1 MTNKYICIHGHFYQP
16 PRENAWLEVVE
27 QQETAAPYHDWNDR
41 INFECYAANT
51 AARVLGEKDLITNI
65 INNYERISF
74 NFGPTLLHW
83 LEKADPAAYQS
94 IIDADNASRERFG
107 GHGSAMAQVYGHLI
121 LPLANQRDRITQVK
135 WGIRDFESRFN
146 RKPQGMWLSETA
158 ANTDTLEV
166 LAAEGI
172 EFTVLAPRQAKAFR
186 KIGDAGWTEVHHENI
201 DTRRPY
207 ICHLPSGKSIAL
219 FFYNGEI
226 AQDVAFKG
234 LLMSGKIFAKRLEYP
249 FTDNDQPELV
259 HIATDG
265 ETFGHHHRFGEMA
278 LADCL
283 QTIEETGK
291 AQLINYGQ
299 YLSKFPPQYEAQ
311 IHENSS
317 WSCVHGVQ
325 RWTDNCGC
333 NSGGHPGYHQKWRGP
348 LRFALNWLRD
358 QLIPVFESEGGKL
371 LKDPW
376 LARDAYIDIIL
387 DRSDDTLAT
396 FIQDHAAKSLNDKE
410 IIQMLR
416 LLEMQRN
423 TMLMYTSCGWFFDEV
438 SGIETI
444 QIMQYAC
451 RAIAYNKQITGNN
464 LEEEFRYRLKQVPS
478 NVFAYQ
484 NAGNIYDKK
493 VVTAQVSLEHVG
505 MHIALSSLFEKYPP
519 KVDIYNYVA
528 TSEVFER
535 LESGYR
541 VLTIGKMAVKSRLV
555 HSEQRLNYAVLYLGQ
570 LDIIGNIS
578 VDMDSDLF
586 EEVHAKL
593 REAFMGGDLSVLI
606 GLMQQYF
613 GANKYSIWQ
622 LFRDE
627 RQKVINIITDKNTR
641 LLENSFEAMFQ
652 EQYPLMSAI
661 HHNGL
666 IVPDAYRNT
675 IQFTMQMRLHDF
687 FEMESLNI
695 HDLQNILDE
704 LTKWGI
710 TISDKKTFRYAASER
725 IYRELKGL
733 QDDSLTTEGL
743 EVLIHIF
750 KSLSQLEIELDLWK
764 SQNLYFS
771 TLQYFLKEEKFYLGD
786 EWKARFLEL
795 GEWLK
800 IKVEVE
806 NSI

>member
-1 MTNKYICIHGHFYQP
+1 MNHKYICIHGHFYQP

-27 QQETAAPYHDWNDR
+27 QQESAAPYHDWNDR

-51 AARVLGEKDLITNI
+51 AARVLGEKDRIINI

-83 LEKADPAAYQS
+83 LEKADPAAYKS
-94 IIDADNASRERFG
+94 ILEADIVSQLRFD

-121 LPLANQRDRITQVK
+121 LPLANQRDRVTQVR
-135 WGIRDFESRFN
+135 WGIRDFEHRFK
-146 RKPQGMWLSETA
+146 RKPAGMWLSETA

-172 EFTVLAPRQAKAFR
+172 LFTVLAPRQAKAFR
-186 KIGDAGWTEVHHENI
+186 RLGDAKWIEVSHENI

-207 ICHLPSGKSIAL
+207 TCLLPSGNRIDL
-219 FFYNGEI
+219 FFYDGDI
-226 AQDVAFKG
+226 SQAVAFKG
-234 LLMSGKIFAKRLEYP
+234 LLMSGKLFAKRLELP
-249 FTDNDQPELV
+249 FTDDDEPELV

-283 QTIEETGK
+283 QTIEKDGK
-291 AQLINYGQ
+291 IKLTNYAQ
-299 YLSKFPPQYEAQ
+299 YLAKFPPQFEAK

-333 NSGGHPGYHQKWRGP
+333 NSGGNPSYHQKWRGP

-358 QLIPVFESEGGKL
+358 QLIPVFETEGNKL

-376 LARDAYIDIIL
+376 VARDQYIDVLL
-387 DRSDDTLAT
+387 DRSDETIDAFLR
-396 FIQDHAAKSLNDKE
+396 QHALKPLNEKDRIKV
-410 IIQMLR
+410 LR
-416 LLEMQRN
+416 LMEMQRN

-451 RAIAYNKQITGNN
+451 RAIAYNKQITGAN
-464 LEEEFRYRLKQVPS
+464 LEEEFRFRLKQVPS
-478 NVFAYQ
+478 NVAAYQ
-484 NAGNIYDKK
+484 NAGNVYDKK

-519 KVDIYNYVA
+519 QVDIYNYLA

-535 LESGYR
+535 LVSGYR

-555 HSEQRLNYAVLYLGQ
+555 HSEQRLTYAVLYLGQ

-593 REAFMGGDLSVLI
+593 RDAFKGGDLPSLI
-606 GLMQQYF
+606 GLLQQYF

-675 IQFTMQMRLHDF
+675 IQFAMQMRLHEF
-687 FEMESLNI
+687 FKLEKLNI
-695 HDLQNILDE
+695 HDLQHILDE
-704 LTKWGI
+704 LTKWDI
-710 TISDKKTFRYAASER
+710 TITDKKTFRYAASER
-725 IYRELKGL
+725 IYKELQGL
-733 QDDSLTTEGL
+733 RDDSLTAEGL
-743 EVLIHIF
+743 KILIHIF
-750 KSLSQLEIELDLWK
+750 KCLDQMEIGLDLWK

-771 TLQYFLKEEKFYLGD
+771 TLQYFLKEEKFYLGE
-786 EWKARFLEL
+786 EWKTLFFEL
-795 GEWLK
+795 GEWLEV
-800 IKVEVE
+800 KVEG
-806 NSI
+806 